1 MLRKMKINH
10 AFQYLSQELD
20 DDCSWDTD
28 RAVGPIEDPAG
39 EVGSVPD
46 NPRHVLRQIC
56 VEVWS

>member
-1 MLRKMKINH
+1 MKINQ

-20 DDCSWDTD
+20 EDCSWDTD

-39 EVGSVPD
+39 EVSSVPD